1 MRLIEGTLADVD
13 RDRAVTA
20 ALPGLAADAGDSVL
34 RVWTPPR
41 RLAFGRRDAAVD
53 GYDRA
58 RRVAARRGYTPIE
71 RRVGGSA
78 VAYTGDTVS
87 FAYAVPT
94 DDGRD
99 GIERR
104 YRGATE
110 TVLRA
115 FRAVG
120 ADVTHGEPADSF
132 CPGNYS
138 IRGDGKIAGIAQ
150 RVTRECALVG
160 GCVVV
165 RSADRESIAAVLDPV
180 YSALKMPFAPESVG
194 SIATAGGPGDVG
206 PVVEALEAAFGADR
220 STTRV
225 PAAELVE

>member
-13 RDRAVTA
+13 RDRAVTT
-20 ALPGLAADAGDSVL
+20 ALPGLAADADESVL

-41 RLAFGRRDAAVD
+41 QLAFGRRDAAAD

-58 RRVAARRGYTPIE
+58 RRIAARRGYTPIE

-94 DDGRD
+94 DDARD
-99 GIERR
+99 GIDRR
-104 YRGATE
+104 YRDAME
-110 TVLRA
+110 AVLGA

-120 ADVTHGEPADSF
+120 ASVARGEPADSF
-132 CPGNYS
+132 CPGDYS
-138 IRGDGKIAGIAQ
+138 IRGGGKIAGIAQ
-150 RVTRECALVG
+150 RVKRDCALVG
-160 GCVVV
+160 GCVIV
-165 RSADRESIAAVLDPV
+165 RSADRKAIAAVLDPV
-180 YSALKMPFAPESVG
+180 YSALGVPFAPESVG
-194 SIATAGGPGDVG
+194 SVATAGGPEDVA
-206 PVVEALEAAFGADR
+206 PVVDALEAVFGADR

-225 PAAELVE
+225 PAAELAE